1 MAEGVIP
8 SGTEDE
14 IKGKFLVY
22 EERGRYMA
30 EVNGKVMSAREAVE
44 RFVHDG
50 DELVIGN
57 YTVGSCAELVYE
69 ITRQGKKGFTLY
81 SQSGIFDVE
90 VLVAGGCVERL
101 VSTYVMRSGGKKG
114 GSAVERALNAG
125 TLQIE
130 DYTNFEYN
138 ARLVAGMHGFS
149 FMPVLEGVMVTD
161 IFRRRGFMGENKFRI
176 IKCPYT
182 GKEKLTVPAAE
193 PDVCVIHVQRA
204 DSEGNAQYWG
214 AMGSVAAAALASK
227 KIIVSCEEIV
237 DHGIIESS
245 PHLTIIPGYRVNA
258 VVEVPW
264 GAHPTE
270 VLGYYNV
277 DTFMYNSL
285 FTAAA
290 ATASGLQA
298 WMEEWVYGCPD
309 RAHYID
315 HYIAKFGSETLDE
328 LRAKPFYSA
337 PADYGAA
344 FTSHW
349 DREGRERSMGVT
361 LPELEQLLK
370 ERGKVYG

>member
-1 MAEGVIP
+1 MAE
-8 SGTEDE
+8 
-14 IKGKFLVY
+14 
-22 EERGRYMA
+22 A
-30 EVNGKVMSAREAVE
+30 NGKVMTAKEAIE
-44 RFVHDG
+44 KFVCDG
-50 DELVIGN
+50 EELVIGN

-69 ITRQGKKGFTLY
+69 IVRQRKKGFTLY

-90 VLVAGGCVERL
+90 VLVAGGCVDRL
-101 VSTYVMRSGGKKG
+101 VTTYVMRSGGKKG

-149 FMPVLEGVMVTD
+149 FMQVLEGVIVTD
-161 IFRRRGFMGENKFRI
+161 IFKKRGFMGDDKFRVI
-176 IKCPYT
+176 QCPYT
-182 GKEKLTVPAAE
+182 GKDILTVPAAN

-204 DSEGNAQYWG
+204 DAEGNAQYWG

-237 DHGIIESS
+237 DHAIIESS
-245 PHLTIIPGYRVNA
+245 PHLTIIPAYRVQA
-258 VVEVPW
+258 VVEAPW

-277 DTFMYNSL
+277 DTFMYNGI

-290 ATASGLQA
+290 ATAEGLAA
-298 WMEEWVYGCPD
+298 WMDEWVYSCPT
-309 RAHYID
+309 RADYID
-315 HYIAKFGSETLDE
+315 HYIERFGTEALDE

-337 PADYGAA
+337 PANYGSA
-344 FTSHW
+344 FHSHW
-349 DREGRERSMGVT
+349 DREGKERTMGVT
-361 LPELEQLLK
+361 LPELEKLLK
-370 ERGKVYG
+370 ERGKMYE